1 MNIIFS
7 EFDSS
12 ESAGEIECDELSL
25 AERDAIFMQIEE
37 EIEKNRKYLM
47 EKNKY
52 LQKVAKENRY
62 LEMINNDYQ
71 KYYNYIIKQ
80 KRDQINAMNYL
91 KEYLDILMIEGKLT
105 DQDLEDAR
113 QQREHLLIETGKI
126 KQTLNELIEE

>member
-1 MNIIFS
+1 MFS
-7 EFDSS
+7 EFDGT
-12 ESAGEIECDELSL
+12 ETGCEALTL
-25 AERDAIFMQIEE
+25 AERDDIFMQIEG
-37 EIEKNRKYLM
+37 EIEKNKQYMM

-52 LQKVAKENRY
+52 LQKVAKENQY

-113 QQREHLLIETGKI
+113 QQREHLLVETGKI

>member
-1 MNIIFS
+1 
-7 EFDSS
+7 
-12 ESAGEIECDELSL
+12 
-25 AERDAIFMQIEE
+25 
-37 EIEKNRKYLM
+37 M

>member
-1 MNIIFS
+1 
-7 EFDSS
+7 
-12 ESAGEIECDELSL
+12 L
-25 AERDAIFMQIEE
+25 AERDDIFMQIEG
-37 EIEKNRKYLM
+37 EIEKNKQYLM

-52 LQKVAKENRY
+52 LQKVAKENQY
-62 LEMINNDYQ
+62 LDMINNDYQ

-113 QQREHLLIETGKI
+113 QQREHLLVETGKI

>member
-1 MNIIFS
+1 MDIIFS
-7 EFDSS
+7 EFDTH

-25 AERDAIFMQIEE
+25 AERDSIFMQIEG
-37 EIEKNRKYLM
+37 EIEKNKQYLM

-52 LQKVAKENRY
+52 LKKVAKENRY

>member
-1 MNIIFS
+1 MDIIFS
-7 EFDSS
+7 EFDGP
-12 ESAGEIECDELSL
+12 ESGGEIECEKLTL
-25 AERDAIFMQIEE
+25 AERDDIFMQIEG
-37 EIEKNRKYLM
+37 EIEKNKQYLM

-52 LQKVAKENRY
+52 LQKVAKENQY
-62 LEMINNDYQ
+62 LDMINNDYQ

-113 QQREHLLIETGKI
+113 QQREHLLVETGKI